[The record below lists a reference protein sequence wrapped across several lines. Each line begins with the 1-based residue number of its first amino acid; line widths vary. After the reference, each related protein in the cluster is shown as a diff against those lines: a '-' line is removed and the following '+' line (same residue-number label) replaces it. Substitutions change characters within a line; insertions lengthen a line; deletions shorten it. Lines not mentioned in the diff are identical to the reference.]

1 MKRLFLLLL
10 LPLFL
15 MTGCKQKQVE
25 IRNPVVESSF
35 EEIQEKLGITFGIP
49 KDAENIF
56 YSIIAGNLAQMD
68 FTWQNSDCTARIKA
82 STSTEF
88 EDISGFYYKWEKE
101 VQLPVGYNSATAR
114 WIESDGETIGI
125 CIWQDIVPGLTYSV
139 SMRQNA
145 TLENLFILA
154 NAVYIPVQGDS

>member
-1 MKRLFLLLL
+1 MKRLFFLLL

-15 MTGCKQKQVE
+15 LSGCKQKQVE

-82 STSTEF
+82 SASTEL
-88 EDISGFYYKWEKE
+88 EDISGFYYEWEKE

-114 WIESDGETIGI
+114 WIESDGDTIGI